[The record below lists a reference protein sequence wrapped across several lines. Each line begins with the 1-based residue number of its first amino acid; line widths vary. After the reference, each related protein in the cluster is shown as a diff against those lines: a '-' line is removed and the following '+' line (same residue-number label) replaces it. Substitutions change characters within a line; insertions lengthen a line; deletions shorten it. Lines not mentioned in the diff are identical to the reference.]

1 MFVDYKLIHVL
12 CNPFIKPKDIAKLTM
27 HGFKIIVQIK
37 YSEICIF
44 KIGLKSTGNSIH
56 FFNKYMICLSGIIT
70 ITCKLSNIFRTWQVF
85 PLNTSMYPTFWY
97 SSCIFSFCIIFWTL
111 SSRWEKNLGSI
122 SAPFVWG
129 GTGLG
134 ISSNSNNVREQN

>member
-1 MFVDYKLIHVL
+1 MFVDYKLVHVL

-56 FFNKYMICLSGIIT
+56 FFNKYMICLPGIIT
-70 ITCKLSNIFRTWQVF
+70 ITCKLSNIFRT
-85 PLNTSMYPTFWY
+85 
-97 SSCIFSFCIIFWTL
+97 
-111 SSRWEKNLGSI
+111 
-122 SAPFVWG
+122 
-129 GTGLG
+129 
-134 ISSNSNNVREQN
+134 